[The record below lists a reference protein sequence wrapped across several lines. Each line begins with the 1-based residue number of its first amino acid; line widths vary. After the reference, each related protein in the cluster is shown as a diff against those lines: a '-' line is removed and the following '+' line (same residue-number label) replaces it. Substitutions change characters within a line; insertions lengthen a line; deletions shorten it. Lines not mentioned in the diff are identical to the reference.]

1 MVNNR
6 EDYIV
11 SNIALVHSIA
21 NRFRGRG
28 IEYDDLFQAG
38 CLGLVKAVDNYDES
52 KGFAF
57 STYAV
62 PVVMGEIRRLFRD
75 GGSIKVSRS
84 LKDKALRVK
93 AKQSDFESKYFREP
107 TISELSEI
115 CGIDIGELNEILEI
129 MEPVRSLS
137 IFYDETN
144 EETDIPV
151 DDTDKLFDSLSINEA
166 MLKLNDLEQIII
178 KLRYFEG
185 KTQTDIAKV
194 LNISQVQVSRKE
206 KAALL
211 NLKHLLR

>member
-6 EDYIV
+6 EEYIV

-137 IFYDETN
+137 IFCDETN

-185 KTQTDIAKV
+185 KTQTDIAKI

>member
-6 EDYIV
+6 EEYIV

-185 KTQTDIAKV
+185 KTQTDIAKI